1 MTETVG
7 DNPKA
12 RAHVLVSRCLLGEPV
27 RYDGE
32 ANPVEGSVLE
42 RWRREGRVVP
52 VCPEVVGGLQIPR
65 PPAEIESGEGV
76 DGADVLAGEARVL
89 TESGEDVTEA
99 FVAGA
104 RRALFEALE
113 SEARVA
119 VLKEGSPSCGSGR
132 IYDGN
137 FDGEVRDGGR
147 GVTAALLEAYDVAVY
162 SEDEVEQ
169 ADEHLRRL
177 DP

>member
-1 MTETVG
+1 MTDTAG
-7 DNPKA
+7 DNPRTRA
-12 RAHVLVSRCLLGEPV
+12 RVLVSRCLLGEPV

-32 ANPVEGSVLE
+32 ANPVEDSILD

-52 VCPEVVGGLQIPR
+52 VCPEVMGGLQTPR

-89 TESGEDVTEA
+89 TESGEDVTDA
-99 FVAGA
+99 FLTGA
-104 RRALFEALE
+104 RRALIEALE

-132 IYDGN
+132 MYDGT
-137 FDGEVRDGGR
+137 FDGQVRDGGR

-162 SEDEVEQ
+162 SEEEFEQ